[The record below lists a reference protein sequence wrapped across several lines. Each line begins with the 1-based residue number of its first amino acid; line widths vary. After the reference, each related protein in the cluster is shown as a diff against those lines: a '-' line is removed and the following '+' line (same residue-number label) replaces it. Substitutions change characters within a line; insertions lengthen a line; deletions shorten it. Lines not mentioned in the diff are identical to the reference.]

1 MDYPLVMFDMGG
13 VVVDVESDRLVHQIA
28 QLLGKTF
35 EDTQAAVY
43 DKTLLLPFE
52 LGRISSREYHE
63 GLQKRLK
70 LPWPYERFVTAW
82 NGIFRE
88 NTDVTRIM
96 HRLAARHRLIALTNT
111 NELHLTHL
119 RTMIPSL
126 SVIQDWVASC
136 EVGSCKPDPAIYFEA
151 LKRSGMLPRQ
161 AVYVD
166 DRPEMVEGGRSLGI
180 TAVRFENSKQLEQ
193 DLQAIG
199 LNL

>member
-1 MDYPLVMFDMGG
+1 VY
-13 VVVDVESDRLVHQIA
+13 HQ
-28 QLLGKTF
+28 
-35 EDTQAAVY
+35 E
-43 DKTLLLPFE
+43 LLLPFE
-52 LGRISSREYHE
+52 LGRITARVYYE
-63 GLQKRLK
+63 GLKQSLK
-70 LPWPYERFVTAW
+70 LPWAYQRFVTAW
-82 NGIFRE
+82 NDIFRE

-126 SVIQDWVASC
+126 SVIKDWVASC
-136 EVGSCKPDPAIYFEA
+136 EVGSCKPDPEIYFEA

-166 DRPEMVEGGRSLGI
+166 DRPEMVEGGRGLGI
-180 TAVRFENSKQLEQ
+180 TAVRFENSRQLEQ